1 MIAEKFFKKMF
12 FLGSL
17 WNLLGGIA
25 ALILTDWVFKMQGLN
40 PPFPRNYYYSWI
52 ALFMT
57 FGIGYYMVY
66 KDMYA
71 NKNIVILGI
80 IGKFAFAC
88 IFIYYMAIY
97 WAQIPHIF
105 LIGVVGDLIFVV
117 LFSVFLFYAKI
128 SGRKTEGVSN
138 G

>member
-1 MIAEKFFKKMF
+1 MIAERFFKKMF
-12 FLGSL
+12 FTGSL
-17 WNLLGGIA
+17 WNLAGGIA
-25 ALILTDWVFKMQGLN
+25 AIILTDRVFKMQGLN

-80 IGKFAFAC
+80 IGKLAFAC
-88 IFIYYMAIY
+88 IFIYYMAIH
-97 WAQIPHIF
+97 WTQIPHIF
-105 LIGVVGDLIFVV
+105 LIAVVGDLIFVV
-117 LFSVFLFYAKI
+117 LFSMFLLFVRM
-128 SGRKTEGVSN
+128 SGRKTEEI
-138 G
+138 